1 MQDEKFEG
9 HFYFFSYLLY
19 LPIRHL
25 LPLSLQCIGYY
36 YIHFRILIQFLLF
49 SKPRCRYM
57 KTQDFSH
64 SACSVFFVT
73 PFLSN
78 FAAAD

>member
-49 SKPRCRYM
+49 QNR
-57 KTQDFSH
+57 
-64 SACSVFFVT
+64 
-73 PFLSN
+73 
-78 FAAAD
+78 AADI